1 MMVIPAIDLKEG
13 RCVRLR
19 QGDMN
24 QETAYSRDPAAVAR
38 QWEQLGA
45 SRLHVVDLNG
55 AVNGTPENMDHVR
68 AIAKAVSIPI
78 QVGGGIRSLDTVK
91 AYVDQGVS
99 HVVMGTAVLENAA
112 CLAEACAQF
121 PDKIFIGL
129 DVKEGKVA
137 LHGWTNLSDST
148 PDHVFASLKAYPVA
162 GVVFTEISRD
172 GMLQGPNLGALR
184 EAVQA
189 SPVPL
194 IASGGVT
201 RAEDVRAIKRLG
213 QKITGVIIGKALY
226 EGTLDLPTALAEARA

>member
-24 QETAYSRDPAAVAR
+24 QETAYSQDPAAVAR

-121 PDKIFIGL
+121 PDKIFIGI

-148 PDHVFASLKAYPVA
+148 PDHVLASLKAYPVA